1 MPINWGHPH
10 RPLSWSRG
18 PLAWGCEL
26 HPDTHISL
34 GLPKQTL
41 LHCEPEGSWEQP
53 ALPSGATGAP
63 QDHPAHPCSSPGQ
76 AAEGPGSHLWAL
88 RDRITGMPSCT
99 AHAPGAGNMGHH
111 CRTGS
116 DRQQRAT
123 HPSQLT
129 VAGSC
134 PQKTW
139 QAGRPA
145 CGVSHPQPP
154 ALAAQ
159 HPAPWWRDAT
169 DSNSWYLPPRG
180 CGFL

>member
-10 RPLSWSRG
+10 RPPSWSCG

-26 HPDTHISL
+26 HPNTHISL

-76 AAEGPGSHLWAL
+76 AAEGPGSHLRTL
-88 RDRITGMPSCT
+88 RDRITGMPGCT
-99 AHAPGAGNMGHH
+99 AHAPGAGNLGHH

-134 PQKTW
+134 PQKKLASR
-139 QAGRPA
+139 QAGVR
-145 CGVSHPQPP
+145 GEPP
-154 ALAAQ
+154 TTAGTGG
-159 HPAPWWRDAT
+159 PAPWWRDAT